1 MSDQEILNRI
11 DAEIAEMEA
20 ASRSIKLG
28 SKGAATTVLC
38 HTAYSSGLR
47 FARALIE
54 KRTEEVAF

>member
-1 MSDQEILNRI
+1 MTDKEILDRI

-54 KRTEEVAF
+54 KRT